1 MNRWKETT
9 DLLNQYALTLP
20 GAELSF
26 RVHYWGVDL
35 QHYNTPI
42 HKHSFFEVCYVRDG
56 SGDYDELGTGLVYP
70 LRKGTFFCSRPGVV
84 HQIRSSFGLDLLYV
98 AFEVNEAHSALDAVE
113 RFRKLASLAEVCVA
127 DASDHQ
133 AVALW
138 TALLLPDQESNQL
151 STSYMQPIAHVLL
164 SAFADLFSPRVPQTQ
179 MRRARPSDYLLRRAK
194 LFIRDNL
201 DRPITLE
208 QVADYL
214 HLSKRH
220 VSRIF
225 SEGIHESFNHFVR
238 KERVQSAAYM
248 LKHTSV
254 PIKTI
259 AEETGFGTVHSFT
272 RAFSQEFGISPARY
286 RSSMS

>member
-1 MNRWKETT
+1 MKRWKEAT
-9 DLLNQYALTLP
+9 DLLNQHALTLP

-26 RVHYWGVDL
+26 RVHYWGIDL
-35 QHYNTPI
+35 QHLNNPI
-42 HKHSFFEVCYVRDG
+42 HKHSFFEVCYVREG
-56 SGDYDELGTGLVYP
+56 SGDYDEPGTGIVYP

-84 HQIRSSFGLDLLYV
+84 HQIRSSSGLDLLHV
-98 AFEVNEAHSALDAVE
+98 AFEVNEAHSAPDAVE
-113 RFRKLASLAEVCVA
+113 RFRELASHAEVCVS
-127 DASDHQ
+127 DAAEHQ

-138 TALLLPDQESNQL
+138 TALLLPDRESNQL
-151 STSYMQPIAHVLL
+151 SASYTRPIAHVLL
-164 SAFADLFSPRVPQTQ
+164 SSFADLFSPRAPKAQVH
-179 MRRARPSDYLLRRAK
+179 ARPSDYLIRRAK

-208 QVADYL
+208 QVAGYL

-272 RAFSQEFGISPARY
+272 RAFSQELGISPARY
-286 RSSMS
+286 RNRMS